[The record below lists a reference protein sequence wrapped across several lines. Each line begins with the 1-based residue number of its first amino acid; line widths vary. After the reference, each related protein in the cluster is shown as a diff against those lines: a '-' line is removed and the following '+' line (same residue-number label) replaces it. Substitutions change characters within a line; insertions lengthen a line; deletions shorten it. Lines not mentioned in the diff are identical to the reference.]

1 MAHKRTLIIYYTIGR
16 LLIALTL
23 LVALVAGALLL
34 GYFFG
39 DKRFT
44 SDQQHSLQLQ
54 QRVDSLEETIAA
66 HRSVFTGLQHSA
78 QVDAAALEQTRQQL
92 VELQRQI
99 YQRDQELKLY
109 REMLQED
116 QQVSG
121 LSVSDINLKDMGNQF
136 FQYHWVLRQKTHE
149 AKTLRVNAHLWV
161 IGQQQGETIS
171 LPLNKLDTQID
182 ALPIKLKLKYFS
194 INRGQLQL
202 PEGFTPEKLR
212 VTLRY
217 PWIEKPQFDKEF
229 VWRAEE

>member
-1 MAHKRTLIIYYTIGR
+1 MAHKRTLIIHYTIGR
-16 LLIALTL
+16 LL
-23 LVALVAGALLL
+23 VALVLFVALLSGALLL
-34 GYFFG
+34 SYLFG
-39 DKRFT
+39 DKKFT

-54 QRVDSLEETIAA
+54 QRVDSLEETLAA
-66 HRSVFTGLQHSA
+66 HRSVFTGLQHTA

-99 YQRDQELKLY
+99 YRRDQKLKLY
-109 REMLQED
+109 REMLQEN
-116 QQVSG
+116 QQASG
-121 LSVSDINLKDMGNQF
+121 LSISDINLKDMGNQS
-136 FQYHWVLRQKTHE
+136 FQYNWVVKQRTHE

-171 LPLNKLDTQID
+171 LPLDKLDTQID

-194 INRGQLQL
+194 INRGLLQL

-229 VWRAEE
+229 GWRAEE